1 MTGKPLPVTQPSLPP
16 LEDLLPYL
24 ERIWTTRILT
34 NLGPLHQE
42 LEAALA
48 SYLGVAYLSLFNN
61 GTIALLCALR
71 ALKLSGE
78 VVTTPYSFVATT
90 HALTWAGLTPVFAD
104 IDAATFNLDPARVEA
119 ALTPRTSA
127 ILPVHCYGYPC
138 DVDGLE
144 AVARRRGLPVV
155 YDAAHAFGACR
166 QGRSLLEY
174 GDVAVLSFH
183 ATKVFNTFEGGAVVC
198 RDAATKQAVDRLRN
212 FGFVDEVTIDQ
223 VGLNGKMNEVQAAM
237 GLAQLRYVGAAI
249 ARRRA
254 IDAQYRRV
262 LAGVRGIHCP
272 QPPAGT
278 ESNCG
283 YFPVLVG
290 PDHRLGRDG
299 LYARLREHQILARR
313 YFHPLLSTVA
323 PYHER
328 PSAVPDNL
336 PNATR
341 IASQILCLP
350 IFPAMSDADVA
361 RVAGLVA

>member
-16 LEDLLPYL
+16 LEELVPYL
-24 ERIWTTRILT
+24 ERIWSSRILT

-48 SYLGVAYLSLFNN
+48 AHLGVAHLSLFNN

-90 HALTWAGLTPVFAD
+90 HALLWAGLTPVFAD
-104 IDAATFNLDPARVEA
+104 IDPATFNLDPARVEA

-138 DVDGLE
+138 DVAGLA
-144 AVARRRGLPVV
+144 AVAGRRGLPVV
-155 YDAAHAFGACR
+155 YDAAHAFDVRHG
-166 QGRSLLEY
+166 GRSLLEH

-183 ATKVFNTFEGGAVVC
+183 ATKVFNTFEGGAVIC

-212 FGFVDEVTIDQ
+212 FGFVDEVTIDA

-237 GLAQLRYVGAAI
+237 GLVQLKHVGPAI
-249 ARRRA
+249 ARRRQ
-254 IDAQYRRV
+254 IDALYRRA
-262 LAGVRGIHCP
+262 LAGARGIACP

-278 ESNCG
+278 EPNCG
-283 YFPVLVG
+283 YFPVRVG
-290 PDHRLGRDG
+290 PEYRLGRDG
-299 LYARLREHQILARR
+299 LYAHLREHQILARR

-323 PYHER
+323 PYQAL
-328 PSAVPDNL
+328 PSAAPANL
-336 PNATR
+336 PHATR
-341 IASQILCLP
+341 AAAEILCLP

-361 RVAGLVA
+361 RVAERVA